1 MADPMTA
8 RQFLESSW
16 FKLLWR
22 GVIVVGIPALS
33 GVSAYAGYTLNSV
46 YGQQASLT
54 QEVAEIKE
62 TQSDRATVND
72 EFQSEITS
80 DVAAIGLKVE
90 KISAPDDK
98 TVVFDLDKPS
108 ALFLAA
114 LARTDC
120 AMTGILHK
128 DSLKA
133 DGSFDKPIGTGP
145 FMLGDW
151 RRGEFVSL

>member
-22 GVIVVGIPALS
+22 GVIIVGIPALS

-62 TQSDRATVND
+62 TQTDRATVND
-72 EFQSEITS
+72 EFQTDITS
-80 DVAAIGLKVE
+80 DVAAIGIKVE
-90 KISAPDDK
+90 KIDDSMSAIQIDVARIVGIVSEMQRRDVAERFIPD
-98 TVVFDLDKPS
+98 
-108 ALFLAA
+108 
-114 LARTDC
+114 R
-120 AMTGILHK
+120 
-128 DSLKA
+128 
-133 DGSFDKPIGTGP
+133 
-145 FMLGDW
+145 
-151 RRGEFVSL
+151 

>member
-54 QEVAEIKE
+54 REVAEIKE
-62 TQSDRATVND
+62 TQTDRATVND
-72 EFQSEITS
+72 EFQTEITT
-80 DVAAIGLKVE
+80 DVAAIAIKVE
-90 KISAPDDK
+90 KIDDAMSAIQIDVARIVGIVSEMQRRD
-98 TVVFDLDKPS
+98 V
-108 ALFLAA
+108 AA
-114 LARTDC
+114 RY
-120 AMTGILHK
+120 I
-128 DSLKA
+128 
-133 DGSFDKPIGTGP
+133 PQQ
-145 FMLGDW
+145 
-151 RRGEFVSL
+151 

>member
-1 MADPMTA
+1 MTA

-54 QEVAEIKE
+54 REVAEIKE
-62 TQSDRATVND
+62 TQTDRATVND
-72 EFQSEITS
+72 EFQTEITT

-90 KISAPDDK
+90 KIDDAMSAIQIDVARIVGIVSEMQRRD
-98 TVVFDLDKPS
+98 V
-108 ALFLAA
+108 AA
-114 LARTDC
+114 RY
-120 AMTGILHK
+120 I
-128 DSLKA
+128 
-133 DGSFDKPIGTGP
+133 PQQ
-145 FMLGDW
+145 
-151 RRGEFVSL
+151 

>member
-54 QEVAEIKE
+54 REVAEIKE
-62 TQSDRATVND
+62 TQTDRATVND

-90 KISAPDDK
+90 KIDDAMSAIQIDVARIVGIVSEMQRRD
-98 TVVFDLDKPS
+98 V
-108 ALFLAA
+108 AA
-114 LARTDC
+114 RY
-120 AMTGILHK
+120 I
-128 DSLKA
+128 
-133 DGSFDKPIGTGP
+133 PQQ
-145 FMLGDW
+145 
-151 RRGEFVSL
+151 